1 MHATEGG
8 RLTAFL
14 QWVGPATLW
23 GLAAAVP
30 AVTAEYLYRT
40 VQGPWWH
47 HLWLWTPMQLAIGY
61 SVYRLVTIPQTSLL
75 DAFVVFAFS
84 TTALR
89 VFVTVV
95 VLGDPVKGGTWF
107 ALALLILARIAQT
120 WWGR

>member
-1 MHATEGG
+1 MTV
-8 RLTAFL
+8 FL

-47 HLWLWTPMQLAIGY
+47 YLWLWTPMQLAIGY
-61 SVYRLVTIPQTSLL
+61 SVYRLVSVPQTSLL

-89 VFVTVV
+89 VFVTVA

-107 ALALLILARIAQT
+107 ALGLLIMARIAQSF
-120 WWGR
+120 WGR